1 MRPTRRSHCAT
12 RSDAKRR
19 LDVVA
24 RRRRAARRGAM
35 VFILDKDKRARD
47 ADARARARCQRCL
60 RTGVWTYEC
69 GCEGKYVRRA
79 SATERMR
86 DPAKRQKFAEEQFD
100 DVPDGAGVD
109 ERRLRAALGEKKKR
123 RKRRRSRSSSSSSGS
138 SSSSSSSG
146 STSGSSTSSSS
157 YSSSSS
163 SSSGS
168 DSSSSSSSSR
178 GKKRSSRKR

>member
-1 MRPTRRSHCAT
+1 VT
-12 RSDAKRR
+12 RS

-69 GCEGKYVRRA
+69 GCEGTYVRRA

-100 DVPDGAGVD
+100 DVPDGVGVD

>member
-1 MRPTRRSHCAT
+1 VT
-12 RSDAKRR
+12 RSDASTSS
-19 LDVVA
+19 LVDD
-24 RRRRAARRGAM
+24 ARRGAM